1 MKAIYFK
8 HVQAARE
15 GLLEQISILRN
26 IQEELIETEQKI
38 KYMSFT
44 EQTLLYLKEG
54 RRELEKEIFSLQS
67 MADCLEEVSEIC
79 LKTEQR
85 ICDSYNME
93 IVAYPR
99 TVFARSSMKHLDS
112 NKSLFKFIIKR

>member
-67 MADCLEEVSEIC
+67 MADCLEEVC